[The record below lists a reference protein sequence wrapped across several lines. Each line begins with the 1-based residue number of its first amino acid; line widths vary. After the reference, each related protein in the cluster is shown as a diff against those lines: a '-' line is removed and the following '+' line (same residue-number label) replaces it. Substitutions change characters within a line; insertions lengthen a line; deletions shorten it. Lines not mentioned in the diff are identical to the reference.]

1 LSAQP
6 SLNQS
11 ETVCVTLK
19 RFRAGMR
26 QERSEAEMYRASR
39 ILNRGMRMAKED
51 KAVQMVGSG
60 AISKNQSSRRILS
73 SPKEQPSLLPFLPE
87 KS

>member
-1 LSAQP
+1 VEGEEALNAQA

-26 QERSEAEMYRASR
+26 QERSEAEMDGASR
-39 ILNRGMRMAKED
+39 ILNGGMLMAKGD
-51 KAVQMVGSG
+51 TALRMV
-60 AISKNQSSRRILS
+60 L
-73 SPKEQPSLLPFLPE
+73 
-87 KS
+87 